1 MIFMMKSNSGRYA
14 DYFRSIVIAG
24 MAFLLA
30 GTASAAPW
38 FQDDLEW
45 NSISE
50 AISSGPWTTR
60 DGDVSISTDFA
71 ASGSKSLKVCYGGV
85 EAQSYLSLDMPG
97 VVFGNHNGKTHIF
110 LRWKELRPTNYD
122 WAGEKLNRI
131 VGHFANEYVT
141 LDYPMVWWADG
152 YQGTAGTNGPGVIQL
167 FGNSQYSNGANHIST
182 TYAIPR
188 NTWVTFELE
197 LKLNDMGQSNGESRL
212 WIDDVL
218 KAQVTGTVFRY
229 PQNPAFTMDR
239 IWMGGWWSPAG
250 GPGPSPGPACRY
262 IDDVSVSDTRSGSNT
277 SVAAPNP
284 PSGIL

>member
-1 MIFMMKSNSGRYA
+1 MKFMMKSNSSRYA
-14 DYFRSIVIAG
+14 GYLRSVVIAG
-24 MAFLLA
+24 MVLLQA
-30 GTASAAPW
+30 GAASAAPW
-38 FQDDLEW
+38 FQDSLEW
-45 NSISE
+45 SNINE
-50 AISSGPWTTR
+50 AISSGPWTTK

-152 YQGTAGTNGPGVIQL
+152 YQGTSGTNGPGVIEL
-167 FGNSQYSNGANHIST
+167 FGNSQYSNGAIHYST
-182 TYAIPR
+182 PYSIPR

-197 LKLNDMGQSNGESRL
+197 MKLNDMGQSNGESRL
-212 WIDDVL
+212 WINDVL
-218 KAQVTGTVFRY
+218 KGSVTGTTFRY
-229 PQNPAFTMDR
+229 SQN
-239 IWMGGWWSPAG
+239 
-250 GPGPSPGPACRY
+250 
-262 IDDVSVSDTRSGSNT
+262 
-277 SVAAPNP
+277 
-284 PSGIL
+284 L